1 MAYGKALKATDRL
14 PGGVPVYGSNG
25 PVGWHDT
32 ALVTG
37 PGVVV
42 GRKGN
47 PGIVKYCRSD
57 FFPIDTTF
65 FVRMSDVAPSM
76 TFWWFMLEHL
86 DLPRFAADSAVPGL
100 NRNMASSAQVIVPD
114 LFVLRRFDDVTEPLL
129 ATMAH
134 AETETRTLAELRDTL
149 LPKLMSGEIRVRDAE
164 KEVEAV
170 A

>member
-1 MAYGKALKATDRL
+1 
-14 PGGVPVYGSNG
+14 
-25 PVGWHDT
+25 
-32 ALVTG
+32 
-37 PGVVV
+37 
-42 GRKGN
+42 
-47 PGIVKYCRSD
+47 
-57 FFPIDTTF
+57 
-65 FVRMSDVAPSM
+65 
-76 TFWWFMLEHL
+76 
-86 DLPRFAADSAVPGL
+86 
-100 NRNMASSAQVIVPD
+100 MASSAQVIVPD